1 MSLLTP
7 IIHGVLQY
15 RLVSDSWGLNW
26 TQGQKTQQSQWRLS
40 VPCEIYIK
48 LQKPSR
54 ILYGP
59 ERKPLVV
66 MGKFEQELICR
77 GSVTKQQIFVVKG
90 LTRNLLYTADTLS
103 RAPIA
108 PTQVDETPQ
117 QEAEQWMHA
126 VVMGFQT
133 TSTVTIDLNS
143 PQTSSNS
150 LLNPTIFIILPAV
163 HITHRE
169 TGWWKGW
176 SRLSRTC

>member
-1 MSLLTP
+1 MSLY
-7 IIHGVLQY
+7 IIIGVAAVTNNTWCATVQAGSRQLQFK
-15 RLVSDSWGLNW
+15 LDTGAEVTAISEETFCSLQDI
-26 TQGQKTQQSQWRLS
+26 Q
-40 VPCEIYIK
+40 

-59 ERKPLVV
+59 ELKPLEV

-133 TSTVTIDLNS
+133 TSTVTENLIS
-143 PQTSSNS
+143 PQMSSDS
-150 LLNPTIFIILPAV
+150 LLDSTIFIILAAV

-169 TGWWKGW
+169 MG
-176 SRLSRTC
+176 